1 VDVARY
7 AELFRTES
15 HEQLAAMDGALLAM
29 ERGTEGEAPLRDFFR
44 SAHSLKGMSASM
56 GFTALGELAHD
67 VEAAVEPWRDRGAPP
82 AALLDVLFRATDALR
97 AAVEA
102 ALRADEPPRDLA
114 ALRAELRAGVAD
126 PAHATQAPVPTAA
139 DAVVAPVTRWRPTV
153 GVDVQVTLAPDCV
166 MPGVR
171 ALLVLRAAE
180 ALGAVLAVSPP
191 RDALADLSAPEPI
204 DLVILTD
211 APPTVIAGYLR
222 RAGEVADVVVRS
234 AEDAAAAQAVRT
246 VRIDVARLDR
256 LLDVAGEL
264 TLVRGQL
271 ERAMR
276 GREAPPALAEA
287 VLATGRLIG
296 AVQHEVLAARLVPV
310 GQAFDRFPRL
320 VRDAAHATGKSVRLV
335 IEGSEI
341 ELDRALVD
349 ALGEPLVHLLR
360 NAVDHGIEPPALR
373 ESSGKPGEGEVR
385 LSATRDRNA
394 VILRVQDD
402 GGGIDREAVAAKAIR
417 RRVLDAEAGPLDDA
431 ALMRVLAT
439 PGFSMAAAVSAISGR
454 GVGLDTVLARV
465 RQAGGTVQLESRI
478 GEGTTWTLRLPIS
491 VAIVRALLVR
501 VADHSYA
508 FPLAYVRE
516 TLEVGDP
523 AAIRAGVL
531 AIRGALVPLVSA
543 RALMQLE
550 PDEQRRPQVVLVER
564 RGSTVGVLVDA
575 VIGQDEI
582 VVEPLDAL
590 RGARPLFNGA
600 TILADGTIAL
610 IFDAGSLL

>member
-1 VDVARY
+1 
-7 AELFRTES
+7 
-15 HEQLAAMDGALLAM
+15 
-29 ERGTEGEAPLRDFFR
+29 
-44 SAHSLKGMSASM
+44 
-56 GFTALGELAHD
+56 
-67 VEAAVEPWRDRGAPP
+67 
-82 AALLDVLFRATDALR
+82 
-97 AAVEA
+97 
-102 ALRADEPPRDLA
+102 
-114 ALRAELRAGVAD
+114 
-126 PAHATQAPVPTAA
+126 
-139 DAVVAPVTRWRPTV
+139 
-153 GVDVQVTLAPDCV
+153 
-166 MPGVR
+166 
-171 ALLVLRAAE
+171 
-180 ALGAVLAVSPP
+180 VLAVSPP
-191 RDALADLSAPEPI
+191 RDALAESSVPVPI
-204 DLVILTD
+204 DLVLLTD
-211 APPTVIAGYLR
+211 APAGVIEGCLR
-222 RAGEVADVVVRS
+222 RAGDVADVVVRS
-234 AEDAAAAQAVRT
+234 ADDATAAQAVRT

-271 ERAMR
+271 ERAIAAR
-276 GREAPPALAEA
+276 AADPALAEA

-296 AVQHEVLAARLVPV
+296 AVQHEVLSARLVPV

-373 ESSGKPGEGEVR
+373 EARGKPSAGELR
-385 LSATRDRNA
+385 LTASRDRNA

-402 GGGIDREAVAAKAIR
+402 GGGIDREAVAAKAIGR
-417 RRVLDAEAGPLDDA
+417 RLLDADAGPLDDA
-431 ALMRVLAT
+431 ALMRLLAT
-439 PGFSMAAAVSAISGR
+439 PGFSMAAEVSAISGR

-465 RQAGGTVQLESRI
+465 RQAGGTVQLESGV

-516 TLEVGDP
+516 TVEVDDP

-531 AIRGALVPLVSA
+531 EVRGALVPLVSA

-550 PDEQRRPQVVLVER
+550 PDAQSRPQVVLVER

-575 VIGQDEI
+575 MVGQDEI